1 MFGRVVNNSF
11 DGIIHSEGYV
21 TGGGEEATLGWG
33 ARTKIIMWL

>member
-21 TGGGEEATLGWG
+21 TGGRGSNARLGGEN
-33 ARTKIIMWL
+33 